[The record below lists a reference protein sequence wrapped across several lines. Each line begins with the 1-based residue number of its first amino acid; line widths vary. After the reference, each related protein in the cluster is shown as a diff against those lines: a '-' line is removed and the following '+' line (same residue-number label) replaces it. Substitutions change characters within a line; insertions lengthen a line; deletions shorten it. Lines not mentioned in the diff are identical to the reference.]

1 MKRLGILL
9 LFMLLKSQVHCQD
22 SLQQTSNIFFLKASS
37 GVINTG
43 FIGGVGF
50 CFSLKKNIIIDIA
63 YHKNNFDSE
72 LKPSDYYP
80 ASSLIGKPIGPQDV
94 IQTYSLG
101 VGKYVYSSKA
111 FKILVIGGA
120 SYFSRRYNT
129 FKPIT
134 PRQGWFGYSSNYEE
148 IPNTN
153 NGGGA
158 YISASLQG
166 TANRVLGIHISP
178 MLQLQNN
185 KIALGGELSI
195 LIGKLY

>member
-9 LFMLLKSQVHCQD
+9 LFILLKSQAHSQD
-22 SLQQTSNIFFLKASS
+22 SSQKKSSTFFLKGSV
-37 GVINTG
+37 GVINKG
-43 FIGGVGF
+43 YIGGTGF
-50 CFSLKKNIIIDIA
+50 CFSLKKNIIIEIA
-63 YHKNNFDSE
+63 YHKNNFASN

-80 ASSLIGKPIGPQDV
+80 ASSLIGTPVGPQDV

-101 VGKYVYSSKA
+101 IGKYVYSSKA

-120 SYFSRRYNT
+120 SYFSQRYNT

-134 PRQGWFGYSSNYEE
+134 PRQGWLGYSSNYEE

-178 MLQLQNN
+178 VVQFQNN
-185 KIALGGELSI
+185 KTALGGEISI